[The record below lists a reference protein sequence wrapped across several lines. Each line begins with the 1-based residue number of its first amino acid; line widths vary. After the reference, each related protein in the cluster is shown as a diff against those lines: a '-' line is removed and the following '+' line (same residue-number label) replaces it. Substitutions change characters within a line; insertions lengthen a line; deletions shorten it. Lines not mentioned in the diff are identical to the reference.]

1 MAAPAEDRHPPIL
14 LRDDSWLSFNARV
27 LEEAM
32 DPAVPL
38 LERAKFLSIFGSN
51 LDEFFMVRIA
61 GLARHAPDA
70 VARFGGRY
78 YFSPFELRQKLI
90 RRIRALTAR
99 QYASW
104 ERNLKPALASHGIRF
119 VRWDELPE
127 ECAAE
132 ASALF
137 EREYRSVLTP
147 VAVDPDAEEP
157 PVALALALELLIRVK
172 CPGDDE
178 IRSAFMQVPTRSGR
192 FLRFEQKDNPGEV
205 LLLPSEFWE

>member
-38 LERAKFLSIFGSN
+38 LERAKFLSIFSSN

-78 YFSPFELRQKLI
+78 YPGEAVHAFAGGAAGDEHGDEEREAGEEGGEKEGRFH
-90 RRIRALTAR
+90 
-99 QYASW
+99 
-104 ERNLKPALASHGIRF
+104 ERN
-119 VRWDELPE
+119 
-127 ECAAE
+127 
-132 ASALF
+132 
-137 EREYRSVLTP
+137 
-147 VAVDPDAEEP
+147 
-157 PVALALALELLIRVK
+157 
-172 CPGDDE
+172 
-178 IRSAFMQVPTRSGR
+178 
-192 FLRFEQKDNPGEV
+192 FL
-205 LLLPSEFWE
+205 